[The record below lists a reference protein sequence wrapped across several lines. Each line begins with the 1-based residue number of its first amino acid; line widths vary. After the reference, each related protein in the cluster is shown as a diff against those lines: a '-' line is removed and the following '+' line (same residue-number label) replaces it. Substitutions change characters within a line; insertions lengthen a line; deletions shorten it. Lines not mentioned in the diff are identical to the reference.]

1 MFPGLVL
8 ADASWSGPSAPVASG
23 SAATPGVDPSLGVSL
38 LGPLALVSVL
48 LIAVL
53 LLLRYLRLA
62 KARSSAGLLSVVE
75 QTALSPQHTVYLVHA
90 AGRYLLLGAAPGGLS
105 LLTEVPKSHVHSSQ
119 PPGVL
124 SSRSNPDR
132 IVSDDDDS
140 DDDLPAIAA
149 RPTSMPSLPA
159 EPLSR

>member
-8 ADASWSGPSAPVASG
+8 ADASWSGPSAPVASS
-23 SAATPGVDPSLGVSL
+23 SAATPGVDPGLGVSL

-62 KARSSAGLLSVVE
+62 KARSSAGLLSVIE
-75 QTALSPQHTVYLVHA
+75 QATLSPQHTVYLVHA

-105 LLTEVPKSHVHSSQ
+105 LLTEVPTSHVLSQQ

-124 SSRSNPDR
+124 TSQSNPDR
-132 IVSDDDDS
+132 FVSDGDDS
-140 DDDLPAIAA
+140 EEDLPAIAA
-149 RPTSMPSLPA
+149 RPTSIPSLPA